1 MTVRTD
7 LADTPT
13 QPVVTPDPSSTADSA
28 RVYQEGLVAGLI
40 GAATVALWF
49 LILDTVNGRP
59 LSTPTLL
66 GTAIFRHGTGLA
78 APATLP
84 VSLEMVAMFTWVH
97 ALVFVALGGLA
108 SRLLGLAERNPSV
121 GFGVLL
127 LFAVFQFGFI
137 IAAMLFAAP
146 VLHAL
151 TWPAIL
157 AANVLATATMGAYF
171 WLRHP
176 TLTVSP

>member
-7 LADTPT
+7 LVETPT
-13 QPVVTPDPSSTADSA
+13 PSIATPEPIATTDAA
-28 RVYQEGLVAGLI
+28 RLYQEGVVAGLI
-40 GAATVALWF
+40 GAATIALWF
-49 LILDTVNGRP
+49 LVLDTVSGRP

-66 GTAIFRHGTGLA
+66 GTALFRPGTVLA
-78 APATLP
+78 PESVP

-97 ALVFVALGGLA
+97 ALVFVGFGGLA
-108 SRLLGLAERNPSV
+108 SRLLGLADRNPSF

-127 LFAVFQFGFI
+127 LFTILQFGFI
-137 IAAMLFAAP
+137 VAAMLFAAP
-146 VLHAL
+146 LLQAL

-157 AANVLATATMGAYF
+157 AANLLATGTMAGYF

>member
-7 LADTPT
+7 LANTPT

-137 IAAMLFAAP
+137 VAAMLFAAP

-157 AANVLATATMGAYF
+157 AANVLATVTMGGYF
-171 WLRHP
+171 WMRHP

>member
-13 QPVVTPDPSSTADSA
+13 ESAVTPEQGSIADSA

-66 GTAIFRHGTGLA
+66 GTAIFRHGTLA
-78 APATLP
+78 APETLP

-97 ALVFVALGGLA
+97 ALVFVGLGGLA
-108 SRLLGLAERNPSV
+108 SRLLGLAERNPSF

-157 AANVLATATMGAYF
+157 AANVLATATMGGYF

>member
-7 LADTPT
+7 LGDTPT
-13 QPVVTPDPSSTADSA
+13 QSVATPEPSSTADSA
-28 RVYQEGLVAGLI
+28 RLYQEGLVAGLI

-66 GTAIFRHGTGLA
+66 GTALFRHGTAVA
-78 APATLP
+78 APETLP

-97 ALVFVALGGLA
+97 ALVFVGLGGLA
-108 SRLLGLAERNPSV
+108 SRLLGLADRNPNF

-157 AANVLATATMGAYF
+157 AANVLATATMGGYF

-176 TLTVSP
+176 ALTVSP